1 MPDQTQIQKSNI
13 ETKEL
18 TVDTI
23 QADTT
28 SVAVTCNENVT
39 ITTLKGSE

>member
-18 TVDTI
+18 TVDKI
-23 QADTT
+23 QAETMSST
-28 SVAVTCNENVT
+28 VSCNEDVT
-39 ITTLKGSE
+39 IKTLKGSE